1 MYPPRRHDRT
11 YLCLSK
17 IILIAS
23 LGAPLRS
30 GTGFIEPRALL
41 TLLELG
47 ARPSTGRGA
56 RGAADSRPSSEP
68 GARGAIDTGH
78 STGVR
83 GTLLT
88 LDTEL
93 EKSLGA
99 PLALGFRLGREQ
111 GLLLALEPVRS
122 EELKALL

>member
-1 MYPPRRHDRT
+1 
-11 YLCLSK
+11 
-17 IILIAS
+17 LIVS

-30 GTGFIEPRALL
+30 GTGFRELRALL
-41 TLLELG
+41 TLLELA
-47 ARPSTGRGA
+47 ARSSIGRGA
-56 RGAADSRPSSEP
+56 RGAADSRPGSEQ